1 MCPFRFLMSAAWP
14 PLGMNIRGDTRGGVF
29 RKKHGNGTAKAG
41 FRTDR
46 THLYKKRKKAIISKH
61 TCVDSTLGKE
71 IIALITEQSV
81 LREIG
86 AGGRFDRRLPDC
98 NPHLRPQTNSTWR
111 NTCIPKNPVYIRYF
125 QHASTSVV
133 IHVFEM
139 GWFVLHA
146 SAFTPP
152 PPLVWCMPIV
162 LCAFEA
168 PALFYLCVLVMW
180 HRYRI
185 STPSSSLPITPT
197 LVFSPPSHLTLSCPS
212 QPSRRADRR
221 RLSSAPGRAVQSP
234 RGAAG
239 KSERSSRLGR
249 NKFQLEKP

>member
-1 MCPFRFLMSAAWP
+1 M
-14 PLGMNIRGDTRGGVF
+14 
-29 RKKHGNGTAKAG
+29 
-41 FRTDR
+41 
-46 THLYKKRKKAIISKH
+46 
-61 TCVDSTLGKE
+61 
-71 IIALITEQSV
+71 ITEQSV

-86 AGGRFDRRLPDC
+86 AGHRFDRRLPDC
-98 NPHLRPQTNSTWR
+98 NSHMRPQTNS
-111 NTCIPKNPVYIRYF
+111 NMYSKEPSDIRYF

-133 IHVFEM
+133 IHVCLRNGMVRFTRIR
-139 GWFVLHA
+139 LH
-146 SAFTPP
+146 PP

-168 PALFYLCVLVMW
+168 PALFYLCVLVLW

-249 NKFQLEKP
+249 NKFQLEKQVLTT